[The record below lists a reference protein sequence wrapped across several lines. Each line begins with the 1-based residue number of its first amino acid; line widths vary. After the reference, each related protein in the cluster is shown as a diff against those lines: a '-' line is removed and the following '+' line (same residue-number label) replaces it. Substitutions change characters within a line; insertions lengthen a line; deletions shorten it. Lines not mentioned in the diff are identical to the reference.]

1 MEKKKLSVITPFFNE
16 EDEILNLLK
25 NFERF
30 EKKNNVVKEYI
41 LINDSSTDSSLS
53 IINNYIYKKKI
64 KKKIKIY
71 NNKQN
76 IGWCKSVLKGYKI
89 SKAENIIFIPG
100 DGEIKLT
107 NCYKNIKL
115 ENKEII
121 LIQRKT
127 MCDRPYARIII
138 SYLYRY
144 IISKIF
150 KIKLLDYNSVIILKR
165 NLLKKLNIKSNSFF
179 ISAEI
184 LIKAIYLKIKID
196 DTKKLILFK
205 KNNYKSTSLS
215 FKSVVAVTKDF
226 LKTLY
231 FIYYKL

>member
-1 MEKKKLSVITPFFNE
+1 MEKKKLSVVTPFYNE
-16 EDEILNLLK
+16 ENEILNLLK
-25 NFERF
+25 NFEKF
-30 EKKNNVVKEYI
+30 EKKNKVVKEYI
-41 LINDSSTDSSLS
+41 FINDCSTDSSLS
-53 IINNYIYKKKI
+53 IIKNYIKKKKI
-64 KKKIKIY
+64 NKKIKIF
-71 NNKQN
+71 NNKKN

-89 SKAENIIFIPG
+89 ANAENIIFIPG
-100 DGEIKLT
+100 DGEIRLT
-107 NCYKNIKL
+107 DCYKNIKL

-127 MCDRPYARIII
+127 MSDRPYARIII

-144 IISKIF
+144 MISKIF
-150 KIKLLDYNSVIILKR
+150 KIKLLDYNSVIILKKR
-165 NLLKKLNIKSNSFF
+165 LIKILKIKSNSFF

-215 FKSVVAVTKDF
+215 IKSVLAVTKDF
-226 LKTLY
+226 FKTLY
-231 FIYYKL
+231 FIYLKS

>member
-1 MEKKKLSVITPFFNE
+1 M
-16 EDEILNLLK
+16 
-25 NFERF
+25 
-30 EKKNNVVKEYI
+30 
-41 LINDSSTDSSLS
+41 S

-64 KKKIKIY
+64 KEKIKIY
-71 NNKQN
+71 NNKKN

-115 ENKEII
+115 KNKEII

-127 MCDRPYARIII
+127 MSDRPYARIII
-138 SYLYRY
+138 SYLYKY

-215 FKSVVAVTKDF
+215 FKSVVAVTKDL

>member
-30 EKKNNVVKEYI
+30 EKKNKVVKEYI

-71 NNKQN
+71 NNKKN

-127 MCDRPYARIII
+127 MSDRPYARIII

-184 LIKAIYLKIKID
+184 LIKAIYLKIKIE

-205 KNNYKSTSLS
+205 KKNYKSTSLS